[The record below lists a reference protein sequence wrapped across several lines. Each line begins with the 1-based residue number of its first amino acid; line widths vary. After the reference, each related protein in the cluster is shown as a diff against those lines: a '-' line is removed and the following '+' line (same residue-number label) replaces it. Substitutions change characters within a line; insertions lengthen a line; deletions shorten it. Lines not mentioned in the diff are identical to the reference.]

1 MKEMN
6 IKDLK
11 DEHYII
17 DLCDNVLNTK
27 ASRSHTFNFL
37 RGDPNKKDV
46 SRKLPVD
53 AFYKSLNLVIE
64 FNERQHTEKV
74 PFFDKPDKMTVSGVS
89 RGEQRK
95 IYDQRRK
102 EVLPKHGID
111 LIVLS
116 YFDFNFDSRK
126 KIIRNSKNDIEILKQ
141 KLKKYV
147 NS

>member
-1 MKEMN
+1 MN

-17 DLCDNVLNTK
+17 DLCDNVLNVK
-27 ASRSHTFNFL
+27 ASRSHTFDFL
-37 RGDPNKKDV
+37 RGDPNKKGV
-46 SRKLPVD
+46 SKKLPVD

-74 PFFDKPDKMTVSGVS
+74 PFFDKPNKMTVSGVS

-126 KIIRNSKNDIEILKQ
+126 KIIRNRTDDIEILKE

-147 NS
+147 SF

>member
-1 MKEMN
+1 MN

-17 DLCDNVLNTK
+17 DLCDNVLDAK
-27 ASRSHTFNFL
+27 ASRSHTFDFL
-37 RGDPNKKDV
+37 RGDPNKKGV
-46 SRKLPVD
+46 SKKLPVD
-53 AFYKSLNLVIE
+53 AFYESLNLVIE

-74 PFFDKPDKMTVSGVS
+74 PFFDKPNKMTVSGVS

-126 KIIRNSKNDIEILKQ
+126 KIIRNRTDDIEILKE

-147 NS
+147 SY

>member
-1 MKEMN
+1 
-6 IKDLK
+6 
-11 DEHYII
+11 
-17 DLCDNVLNTK
+17 
-27 ASRSHTFNFL
+27 
-37 RGDPNKKDV
+37 
-46 SRKLPVD
+46 
-53 AFYKSLNLVIE
+53 
-64 FNERQHTEKV
+64 
-74 PFFDKPDKMTVSGVS
+74 MTVSGVS

-126 KIIRNSKNDIEILKQ
+126 KIIRNRTDDIEILKE

>member
-1 MKEMN
+1 MN
-6 IKDLK
+6 EKTK

-17 DLCDNVLNTK
+17 DLCDTVLK
-27 ASRSHTFNFL
+27 AKAHRSHTFDFL
-37 RGDPNKKDV
+37 RGDPNKNNVRK
-46 SRKLPVD
+46 KLPVD
-53 AFYKSLNLVIE
+53 AYYQTLNLVIE
-64 FNERQHTEKV
+64 YNERQHTEKV
-74 PFFDKPDKMTVSGVS
+74 TFFDKPDKMTVSGVS

-102 EVLPKHGID
+102 DVLPKHGID

-126 KIIRNSKNDIEILKQ
+126 KIIRNRTNDLKILKQ

>member
-1 MKEMN
+1 MN
-6 IKDLK
+6 KKLK

-17 DLCDNVLNTK
+17 DLCDNVLNIK
-27 ASRSHTFNFL
+27 ASRSHTFDFL
-37 RGDPNKKDV
+37 RGDPNKNNVRK
-46 SRKLPVD
+46 KLPVD
-53 AFYKSLNLVIE
+53 AYYLTLNLVIE
-64 FNERQHTEKV
+64 YNERQHTEKV
-74 PFFDKPDKMTVSGVS
+74 TFFDKPNKMTVSGVS

-116 YFDFNFDSRK
+116 YFDFNYDTRK
-126 KIIRNSKNDIEILKQ
+126 RIIRNSKNDIKILKQ

>member
-1 MKEMN
+1 MN
-6 IKDLK
+6 KKLK

-27 ASRSHTFNFL
+27 ASRSHTFDFL
-37 RGDPNKKDV
+37 RGDPNKNNVRK
-46 SRKLPVD
+46 KLPVD
-53 AFYKSLNLVIE
+53 AYYLTLNLVIE
-64 FNERQHTEKV
+64 YNERQHTEKV
-74 PFFDKPDKMTVSGVS
+74 TFFDKPNKMTVSGVS

-116 YFDFNFDSRK
+116 YFDFNYDTRK
-126 KIIRNSKNDIEILKQ
+126 RIIRNSKNDIKILKQ

>member
-1 MKEMN
+1 MN

-17 DLCDNVLNTK
+17 DLCDNVLDTK
-27 ASRSHTFNFL
+27 ASRSHTFDFL
-37 RGDPNKKDV
+37 RGDPNKKGV
-46 SRKLPVD
+46 SKKLPVD

-74 PFFDKPDKMTVSGVS
+74 PFFDKPNKMTVSGVS

-126 KIIRNSKNDIEILKQ
+126 KIIRNRTNDIEILKE

-147 NS
+147 SY

>member
-1 MKEMN
+1 MN
-6 IKDLK
+6 KKLK

-17 DLCDNVLNTK
+17 NLCDNVLNTK
-27 ASRSHTFNFL
+27 ASRSHTFDFL
-37 RGDPNKKDV
+37 RGDPNKNNVRK
-46 SRKLPVD
+46 KLPVD
-53 AFYKSLNLVIE
+53 AYYLTLNLVIE
-64 FNERQHTEKV
+64 YNERQHTEKV
-74 PFFDKPDKMTVSGVS
+74 TFFDKPNKMTVSGVS

-116 YFDFNFDSRK
+116 YFDFNYDTRK
-126 KIIRNSKNDIEILKQ
+126 RIIRNSKNDIKILKQ